1 MVGPLDLRVL
11 AVGLVLSAVCGW
23 SLLTLARSG
32 IVKGRMG
39 GAWARD
45 GSPATYWLSVATL
58 AAGLSSGAF
67 LLVAGLG
74 ATGAA
79 AASLAVLV
87 AAGALI
93 GVGLFGRRGP
103 AR

>member
-1 MVGPLDLRVL
+1 L
-11 AVGLVLSAVCGW
+11 GLVLSAICGW
-23 SLLTLARSG
+23 SLLTLARLGS
-32 IVKGRMG
+32 VKGRMG
-39 GAWARD
+39 GVWTR
-45 GSPATYWLSVATL
+45 GESPATYWLSVATL

-67 LLVAGLG
+67 LLVAGFG
-74 ATGAA
+74 ATSAV

-93 GVGLFGRRGP
+93 GVGLFGRRGS